1 MDVCQFNFNLISNI
15 IIKCHTEVCW
25 INLCNTVV
33 ANDEI
38 TCQIQDVVI
47 TMTSMAAEQHKM
59 MTVMTK
65 ELHVV
70 TDRLEVLSDRQD
82 ILSRVQDNLNTNK
95 YLNVGVKSRDP
106 DRGPSWPWRTSR
118 VVHGRHS
125 KAIPGIS
132 NGGRGLPPGPFPGV
146 CRYDISLSITKTRCV
161 IWQIGQITAGHYNL
175 HARCPSPKQIPC
187 PRLHTRALQK
197 GENLLLSTVAR

>member
-1 MDVCQFNFNLISNI
+1 M
-15 IIKCHTEVCW
+15 
-25 INLCNTVV
+25 V

-70 TDRLEVLSDRQD
+70 TDRLEVLSARQD
-82 ILSRVQDNLNTNK
+82 TLSRVQDNLNTNK

-106 DRGPSWPWRTSR
+106 DRGPS
-118 VVHGRHS
+118 
-125 KAIPGIS
+125 
-132 NGGRGLPPGPFPGV
+132 
-146 CRYDISLSITKTRCV
+146 
-161 IWQIGQITAGHYNL
+161 
-175 HARCPSPKQIPC
+175 
-187 PRLHTRALQK
+187 
-197 GENLLLSTVAR
+197 